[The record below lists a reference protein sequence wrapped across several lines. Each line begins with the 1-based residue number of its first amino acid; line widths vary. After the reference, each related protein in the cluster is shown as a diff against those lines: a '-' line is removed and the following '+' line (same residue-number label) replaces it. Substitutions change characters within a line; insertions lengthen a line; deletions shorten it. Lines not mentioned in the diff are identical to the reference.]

1 MRMFYGGAFKFTKA
15 TVLAIILA
23 SSTLLTSCQ
32 EALQAPTSNAREDAI
47 SGDYYYTGNGLI
59 YENNPIIASGNYNL
73 SRPSMSDYVTTKHVT
88 DEPYLETKCSFN
100 GSETSDDC
108 FKVLNDTTTT
118 TVLQANNGGW
128 GYGVGTD
135 EFYQVNT
142 FYHVNK
148 MLKRFYEALESGNN
162 TVHFSGSNLVPPSSK
177 YGIENTLSYW
187 LAKGLRDPNDF
198 NNILGVENSTLKV
211 YSKCYLDPFNAY
223 YSPSENKICLGW
235 NDTNSFLYAAQD
247 PSVIY
252 HELGHVL
259 VKVMM
264 NQRNISYS
272 MPNYHVTP
280 FQSELGSLFYD
291 EAGAINE
298 GIADWFSYFIT
309 GRTHFG
315 EWALGRFFDA
325 SRPLTEDDS
334 IHNGMVS
341 KASGERLSYPEYLYY
356 DPNNPDSKVEDIH
369 YSGQIVSHY
378 LTSLTED
385 LKTTCSAS
393 HVDAGNMVLGIVNE
407 TLAELGDMTGKG
419 SDVFDEFIRGND
431 VNFGAFFTNLNNQ
444 ESYLWGHQVNPPNFR
459 KFFQTLAKN
468 ISYHITNKS
477 CIQFTKDKSET
488 LLDEYGLLLF
498 KNYGENKKGVKLT
511 DLGGG
516 VIQKADTTYQDAFS
530 DFFINCSNTTFIYPI
545 DNYCP
550 LGANTLVNESNRRN
564 SVLIAKDFLEYPEDR
579 EGVSPAYIIDERAGI
594 EQLLA
599 NLLYEGKPVQT
610 SEGTAGVE
618 YNNNNIKISPGE
630 IVGINLNLFNNSNST
645 MGGVHILA
653 NDWDHM
659 KMDDFSSSYVN
670 RVENRNAAKDIANWS
685 PCQIDGWP
693 GVDENGIPSDGQSP
707 GNCDY
712 ITRDNFVI
720 ELDGTNNQKYDLD
733 AAQPVCLVQHS
744 SDNETQWV
752 SQDFHRRSELGLE
765 ASQCLNPPGY
775 SGDDFNP
782 NECLVRFL
790 PGADQAVLGKINPQ
804 KSWAQTLTDN
814 SEDGL
819 TIQQNAVTLLEVNKR
834 IRPGTTFNCRLRARF
849 TNCSDCFEDP
859 DSGEEYADYEMA
871 GAKPFK
877 VINFKFTVVD

>member
-1 MRMFYGGAFKFTKA
+1 MFYGRAFKFTKKA
-15 TVLAIILA
+15 SFAIFMA
-23 SSTLLTSCQ
+23 STMLLSSCQ
-32 EALQAPTSNAREDAI
+32 EALQASKSGTREDAI
-47 SGDYYYTGNGLI
+47 SGDFYYTGNGYV
-59 YENNPIIASGNYNL
+59 YESNPIISSGYSSL
-73 SRPSMSDYVTTKHVT
+73 SYPNMSDYVSATYVT
-88 DEPYLETKCSFN
+88 ELPYLETPCYFKFGQTN
-100 GSETSDDC
+100 EDC
-108 FKVLNDTTTT
+108 FKVLNNTSTSIP
-118 TVLQANNGGW
+118 LQANNGGW
-128 GYGVGTD
+128 DYTVGSD

-148 MLKRFYEALESGNN
+148 MLKRFYQALEGAHA
-162 TVHFSGSNLVPPSSK
+162 TAHTYGQNLVPPAAK
-177 YGIENTLSYW
+177 YDIENTLSFW
-187 LAKGLRDPNDF
+187 LAKGLRDPNDYD
-198 NNILGVENSTLKV
+198 NILGVTNSTLNV

-223 YSPSENKICLGW
+223 YSPSENKLCLGW

-264 NQRNISYS
+264 NQRNISYN
-272 MPNYHVTP
+272 MPSYHATP

-298 GIADWFSYFIT
+298 GVADWFSYFVN

-315 EWALGRFFDA
+315 EWALGRFFNA
-325 SRPLTEDDS
+325 SRALTEDDP
-334 IHNGMVS
+334 IHDGRVS
-341 KASGERLSYPEYLYY
+341 KSSGERLAYPEYLHY
-356 DPNNPDSKVEDIH
+356 DPNDPDSSTEDIH
-369 YSGQIVSHY
+369 YAGQIISHY

-393 HVDAGNMVLGIVNE
+393 HEEAGDMVLTVLNE
-407 TLAELGDMTGKG
+407 TFAEVGDMSAKG
-419 SDVFDEFIRGND
+419 SDVFDQFIRSED
-431 VNFGAFFTNLNNQ
+431 VNLGAFFTNMNNQ
-444 ESYLWGHQVNPPNFR
+444 QAYLWGHQVNPTNFR
-459 KFFQTLAKN
+459 KFSQILAKN
-468 ISYHITNKS
+468 INYNITNKS
-477 CIQFTKDKSET
+477 CSQFTKDKSEK

-498 KNYGENKKGVKLT
+498 KNYGENKKGVMFT

-516 VIQKADTTYQDAFS
+516 NIQKTDTTYADAFS
-530 DFFINCSNTTFIYPI
+530 DMFTNCSTNHFIYPV

-550 LGANTLVNESNRRN
+550 LGTNTLVNESNRRN
-564 SVLIAKDFLEYPEDR
+564 SVLIAKEFLEYPDNR
-579 EGVSPAYIIDERAGI
+579 DGVSPAYIVDERGPI
-594 EQLLA
+594 ETLLA
-599 NLLYEGKPVQT
+599 NLLYEGSPVQT

-630 IVGINLNLFNNSNST
+630 IVGININMFNNSNST
-645 MGGVHILA
+645 MGGVQILA

-659 KMDDFSSSYVN
+659 KLDDPSKTYVN
-670 RVENRNAAKDIANWS
+670 RVENRNDAKDIANWS

-693 GVDENGIPSDGQSP
+693 GVDENGVASDGDTTE

-712 ITRDNFVI
+712 VTRDNFVV
-720 ELDGTNNQKYDLD
+720 ELDGTNNQKYNLD
-733 AAQPVCLVQHS
+733 ASQPICLVQNS
-744 SDNETQWV
+744 SENETLWV
-752 SQDFHRRSELGLE
+752 SQDFHRRTELGLE
-765 ASQCLNPPGY
+765 ASQCLNPPAY

-782 NECLVRFL
+782 NECLIRFL

-804 KSWAQTLTDN
+804 KSWAQTLTDD
-814 SEDGL
+814 SVSGL
-819 TIQQNAVTLLEVNKR
+819 TIQQNAITLMEVNKR

-849 TNCSDCFEDP
+849 TNCSDCFEDA